1 MEDGKFTVYAGK
13 SVALAEVFK
22 YTVGKEPILGP
33 VICRLELSAPTEE
46 STDGGRLAMQHVS
59 IVPEGG
65 RPTVVIGTAYQLD
78 RLVELRSY
86 AAVADTYKK
95 RFRTSSFPVTPNQY
109 DEMTRRLKGFF
120 DQFEFQFTVGETPL
134 PGARPTQG
142 EAARAGAPDA
152 ARASAI
158 APARPTAAGAA
169 RPATSARTARTA
181 KRVPARDDIA
191 ADEAT
196 VPARS
201 NKTILVVLVA
211 VLAAGAAALVAF
223 FLLGK

>member
-65 RPTVVIGTAYQLD
+65 GPTVVIGTAYQLD

-86 AAVADTYKK
+86 ASVADTYKK
-95 RFRTSSFPVTPNQY
+95 RFRTSGFPVTPNQY

-120 DQFEFQFTVGETPL
+120 DQFEFQFTVGDAPL
-134 PGARPTQG
+134 PVARSTSG
-142 EAARAGAPDA
+142 EAARGGAPDA
-152 ARASAI
+152 ARASTS
-158 APARPTAAGAA
+158 ARPTAAGTA
-169 RPATSARTARTA
+169 RPATSARIARTA
-181 KRVPARDDIA
+181 KRVPVKDDIA
-191 ADEAT
+191 ADEAAI
-196 VPARS
+196 PARS
-201 NKTILVVLVA
+201 NKTILVVVVA
-211 VLAAGAAALVAF
+211 VLAAGAAALAAF

>member
-65 RPTVVIGTAYQLD
+65 GPTVVIGTAYQLD
-78 RLVELRSY
+78 RLVEMRSY

-109 DEMTRRLKGFF
+109 DEMARRLKGFF
-120 DQFEFQFTVGETPL
+120 DQFEFQFTLGEAPL
-134 PGARPTQG
+134 PGARPTLG
-142 EAARAGAPDA
+142 EAARGGAPDA
-152 ARASAI
+152 ARASAV
-158 APARPTAAGAA
+158 APARPTAAGTA
-169 RPATSARTARTA
+169 RPTTSARVARTA
-181 KRVPARDDIA
+181 KRVPVRDEIV
-191 ADEAT
+191 ADEAAI
-196 VPARS
+196 PARS
-201 NKTILVVLVA
+201 NKTILVVVVA

-223 FLLGK
+223 LLLGK